1 MKASI
6 YTLFLA
12 VLCLSACGKDEK
24 VEDPIEEQ
32 NSYTYED
39 GSDKQSVQIMK
50 AEYTF
55 EDLFM
60 ANQITL
66 RFIGQNNDNKIIFL
80 LSGNSIINQVL
91 EGSFSQSGGIV
102 LVSGVI
108 FTPNGNEAYAVRN
121 KNLKIVKEENSYNI
135 DFAFTTDKGE
145 VKGSYKGTI
154 VEK

>member
-1 MKASI
+1 MKARI

-39 GSDKQSVQIMK
+39 GSEKQSVQIMK

-80 LSGNSIINQVL
+80 LSGNSIINQVP

-108 FTPNGNEAYAVRN
+108 ITPNGNAAYAVRN

-135 DFAFTTDKGE
+135 DFSFTTEKGQ

>member
-1 MKASI
+1 MKAII

-12 VLCLSACGKDEK
+12 VLCLLACGKDEK
-24 VEDPIEEQ
+24 VEVPIEMQ
-32 NSYTYED
+32 NNYTYEN
-39 GSDKQSVQIMK
+39 STDKQSVQIMK

-66 RFIGQNNDNKIIFL
+66 RFIGQNNDNKVIFL
-80 LSGNSIINQVL
+80 LSGNSIINQVP
-91 EGSFSQSGGIV
+91 EGNFSQSGGIV

-108 FTPNGNEAYAVRN
+108 FTPKGNADYAVRN
-121 KNLKIVKEENSYNI
+121 KNLKIVKEGNGYNI
-135 DFAFTTDKGE
+135 DFAFTTDKGQ

>member
-1 MKASI
+1 MKARI

-55 EDLFM
+55 EDLFL

-80 LSGNSIINQVL
+80 LSGNSIINQVP

-108 FTPNGNEAYAVRN
+108 FTPNGNAAYAVRN
-121 KNLKIVKEENSYNI
+121 KNLKIVKEGNSYKI
-135 DFAFTTDKGE
+135 DFGFTTDKGQ
-145 VKGSYKGTI
+145 VKGSYEGTI
-154 VEK
+154 MEK